1 MMQEIKTVFLNSRP
15 LQELCKALQVHKNVQ
30 ASGANRTA
38 QAFILDALAYR
49 GKPVLCVLPGEEE
62 AVRFYSDLLEIS
74 PHSSVVL
81 FPYYDRQLW
90 SELGP
95 SAEAIGRKLLTLKT
109 LLNES
114 APIIVVPA
122 PALLEKVANPTALRR
137 TQIYLQQGD
146 ELYFSDLVQTL
157 VSMGYVREQ
166 RVEGPGEISV
176 RGGLLDIFC
185 YEEEH
190 PCRIEF
196 FGNTIESIRDFD
208 VENQRSL
215 SSRAELTVLPP

>member
-1 MMQEIKTVFLNSRP
+1 MIQEIKTIFARSGP
-15 LQELCKALQVHKNVQ
+15 LQELCNALQTRNNVQ
-30 ASGANRTA
+30 VGGANRTA
-38 QAFILDALAYR
+38 QAFIIDALADR
-49 GKPVLCVLPGEEE
+49 GKPILCVLPGEEE
-62 AVRFYSDLLEIS
+62 AERFYSDLLEIS
-74 PHSSVVL
+74 PRSVVL
-81 FPYYDRQLW
+81 FPFYDRQLW

-95 SAEAIGRKLLTLKT
+95 STEAIGRKLLALKT
-109 LLNES
+109 LLNE
-114 APIIVVPA
+114 PA
-122 PALLEKVANPTALRR
+122 PVIVIPAAALLEKVVNPTSLRR
-137 TQIYLQQGD
+137 AQVYLQQGD

-196 FGNTIESIRDFD
+196 FGKPLKVFAI
-208 VENQRSL
+208 
-215 SSRAELTVLPP
+215 LT